1 MKDELGGKIMKE
13 VVALRAKT
21 YSHLTDNSNRDK
33 KKKRKRQKKV
43 CHKKKS

>member
-21 YSHLTDNSNRDK
+21 YSHLTDNSNGDK
-33 KKKRKRQKKV
+33 KKE
-43 CHKKKS
+43 KKKTEKSVS